1 MVKLEDLQRGAVVKG
16 ILPGFLVTIIDISWH
31 GSSAITLTYKDSF
44 GKVDQ
49 EVLLREKEVELS
61 IVEQGRPWSF
71 DADGH
76 ALKIASEAYRI
87 RLAYLFDPLLAVHTS
102 LVQPLP
108 HQITAVY
115 ESMLPRQPLRFLLAD
130 DPGAGKTIMAG
141 LLIKELVVRGDLQR
155 CMIVCPGNLVEQWQ
169 DELYQKFNLPFEILT
184 NDKLESARTGNWFLE
199 NSLVICRL
207 DKLSRNEDIQEKLK
221 ITDWDLVVCD
231 EAHKMSASY
240 WGGEVKYTK
249 RYRLGQLLS
258 QITRNFLLMTAT
270 PHNGKD
276 IDFQLFLGLLD
287 GDRFEGVFREGVHTI
302 DPSDMM
308 RRLVKEQ
315 MVKFNG
321 KPLFPERMAYTVA
334 YELSPLESQ
343 LYTDVTEYV
352 RNEFNR
358 AEALENDGRRGTVGF
373 ALTILQRRLASS
385 PEAIYQSLKRRKE
398 KLEIRLGET
407 KLAARGKSIDQTKL
421 RETYKLS
428 NEDLE
433 DLDDAPDSEAEL
445 EEELI
450 LDQATASKTIPE
462 LEAEILSLKYLENL
476 ANQVVRSGTDKKWE
490 ELSKLLQENSSMYDS
505 HGARRKLII
514 FTEHKDTLKYL
525 VRKISTLF
533 GEEDSIVIIHGGV
546 SREERK
552 NAENQFL
559 NNPDIKVLIATD
571 AAGEGVNLQRAHLMI
586 NYDLPWN
593 PNRLEQRF
601 GRIHRIGQTEV
612 CHLWNLIASET
623 REGEVFQRLLEKLE
637 NEKEALK
644 GQVFD
649 ILGQITFDNRSL
661 RELLVEAVRYGER
674 PEVKTRLN
682 EVIDSSLDRDK
693 LIALIQE
700 NAIGHDS
707 MDSIKVQE
715 IKEQME
721 RAEAKKLQPHYI
733 EAFFKESFK
742 MLGGS
747 LQKRESERYQIFHVP
762 AQIRNTD
769 RVIGKGQSILVKY
782 ERITFEKDLISL
794 QGKPRAEYICP
805 GHPLL
810 DATIDIIL
818 QKNKDILKQGTVL
831 VDSEDYSESI
841 RLLVYLEHGVQDGRV
856 EKSGRRRIISKQMLF
871 LEGNIESKDE
881 KSNALDFVQAGYAP
895 FLNYRPLKEDEI
907 NLVNP
912 ELETKLVGLKSP
924 EDLAVSYAIENIVP
938 VHFEEIKS
946 RVGVRLD
953 KTLKAVKDRLTKE
966 IGYWDHR
973 AEQLRQQEEAGKN
986 RNSKINSRKARQRA
1000 DGLAARF
1007 KKRELEIQQER
1018 QISPLPPVVIGGAII
1033 IPRGLLDRLNGK
1045 SSNEVGMFARD
1056 TKKSERLAM
1065 NKIFE
1070 VEKALGNITRD
1081 VSHEKCGYDIESK
1094 DKEGNLRF
1102 IEVKGRIAGA
1112 ETVTITKNE
1121 ILVGL
1126 NKPDGFIL
1134 AIVEI
1139 ENDVA
1144 LEPKYIK
1151 DPFMNEPD
1159 FGATSVNY
1167 KLSELYKKARKPE

>member
-16 ILPGFLVTIIDISWH
+16 ILPDSLVTIIDISWH

-44 GKVDQ
+44 GKVSQ
-49 EVLLREKEVELS
+49 EVVLREKEIELS
-61 IVEQGRPWSF
+61 VVEHGRPWSF
-71 DADGH
+71 DADGY
-76 ALKIASEAYRI
+76 ALKLASEAYRI

-141 LLIKELVVRGDLQR
+141 LLIKELVARGDLQR
-155 CMIVCPGNLVEQWQ
+155 CLIVCPGNLVEQWQ
-169 DELYQKFNLPFEILT
+169 DELYHKFNLPFEILT

-207 DKLSRNEDIQEKLK
+207 DKLSRNEDIQEKLRV
-221 ITDWDLVVCD
+221 TDWDLVVCD

-249 RYRLGQLLS
+249 RYKLGKLLS
-258 QITRNFLLMTAT
+258 EVTRNFLLMTAT

-287 GDRFEGVFREGVHTI
+287 GDRFEGVFREGVHSI

-315 MVKFNG
+315 LVKFDG
-321 KPLFPERMAYTVA
+321 KPLFPERRAYTVN
-334 YELSPLESQ
+334 YELSPLEAQ

-358 AEALENDGRRGTVGF
+358 ADALENDGRRGTVGF

-385 PEAIYQSLKRRKE
+385 PAAIYESLKRRRE
-398 KLEIRLGET
+398 RLENRLNEA
-407 KLAARGKSIDQTKL
+407 KLAARGQSLEQVSLKEDV
-421 RETYKLS
+421 KLS
-428 NEDLE
+428 VEDLE
-433 DLDDAPDSEAEL
+433 DLEDAPDFEVEQQ
-445 EEELI
+445 EELV

-462 LEAEILSLKYLENL
+462 LEAEIRSLKDLENT
-476 ANQVVRSGTDKKWE
+476 ANQVVRSGTDRKWD

-514 FTEHKDTLKYL
+514 FTEHKDTLNYL
-525 VRKISTLF
+525 VNRVSTLF
-533 GEEDSIVIIHGGV
+533 GEGDSIVTIHGG
-546 SREERK
+546 SAREERK
-552 NAENQFL
+552 NSENKFL
-559 NNPDIKVLIATD
+559 NDPNVKILVATD

-612 CHLWNLIASET
+612 CHLWNLVASET
-623 REGEVFQRLLEKLE
+623 REGEVYQRLLEKLD
-637 NEKEALK
+637 NEKDALH

-649 ILGQITFDNRSL
+649 ILGKVTFDNRTL
-661 RELLVEAVRYGER
+661 RDLLVEAVRYGER
-674 PEVKTRLN
+674 PDVKARLDQ
-682 EVIDSSLDRDK
+682 VIDSSLDREK
-693 LIALIQE
+693 LEELIKE

-747 LQKRESERYQIFHVP
+747 IQERESRRYQISHVP

-769 RVIGKGQSILVKY
+769 RVIGKGQSVLQRY
-782 ERITFEKDLISL
+782 ERITFEKDLIAP

-818 QKNKDILKQGTVL
+818 QKNKDILKQGAIL
-831 VDSEDYSESI
+831 VDPEDCSEDL

-856 EKSGRRRIISKQMLF
+856 NKDGHRRIISKQMLF
-871 LEGNIESKDE
+871 LEGNIKSYENKANVE
-881 KSNALDFVQAGYAP
+881 KFVQAGYAP
-895 FLNYRPLKEDEI
+895 FLNYRPLTDDEI
-907 NLVNP
+907 IK
-912 ELETKLVGLKSP
+912 LEPTLEEKLSQLSSP
-924 EDLAVSYAIENIVP
+924 EDMAVSYAIENIVP
-938 VHFEEIKS
+938 RHFDEIKE
-946 RVGVRLD
+946 RIFVRLD
-953 KTLKAVKDRLTKE
+953 KTLKAVKTRLTKE

-973 AEQLRQQEEAGKN
+973 SEQLRLQEESGKKKN
-986 RNSKINSRKARQRA
+986 TKLNSKKAQQRA
-1000 DGLAARF
+1000 DDLATRL

-1018 QISPLPPVVIGGAII
+1018 QVSPLPPVVIGGALI
-1033 IPRGLLDRLNGK
+1033 IPKGFLQKIEGK
-1045 SSNEVGMFARD
+1045 SSEEIGLFAKE
-1056 TKKSERLAM
+1056 TKKSEMIAM

-1070 VEKALGNITRD
+1070 VERSLGNVPRD

-1102 IEVKGRIAGA
+1102 IEVKGRVFGA

-1126 NKPDGFIL
+1126 NKPDSFIL

-1139 ENDVA
+1139 ENDIA
-1144 LEPKYIK
+1144 K
-1151 DPFMNEPD
+1151 DPVYIREPFTNEPD
-1159 FGATSVNY
+1159 FEATSINY
-1167 KLSELYKKARKPE
+1167 KIKELYKKSSEIK